1 MRVVIGLIKGVWN
14 DSFETVGNVKGSSPY
29 SFRHNRYL
37 SYL

>member
-1 MRVVIGLIKGVWN
+1 LIKGVWN